1 MKGVI
6 EIRGASAADAEAI
19 ARLHGRS
26 FLATYPELPKTVA
39 ATKQGLSRRTRL
51 WTDRLASPPPG
62 CATFV
67 AAGDDG
73 IYGFVF
79 TGPSGDED
87 RTGHIF
93 SIHVDPA
100 RWGSGLGKRL
110 LSRALDFLSLSGYEE
125 ATLWVVTD
133 NSRARTFYESLGW
146 RLDGSERK
154 ENLAIEGM
162 EGDEVTVVRYRLEL
176 NSAKRND

>member
-1 MKGVI
+1 M
-6 EIRGASAADAEAI
+6 
-19 ARLHGRS
+19 
-26 FLATYPELPKTVA
+26 
-39 ATKQGLSRRTRL
+39 
-51 WTDRLASPPPG
+51 
-62 CATFV
+62 
-67 AAGDDG
+67 
-73 IYGFVF
+73 
-79 TGPSGDED
+79 GPSEDED

-100 RWGSGLGKRL
+100 RWGRGFGKRL
-110 LSRALDFLSLSGYEE
+110 LARGLDFLKSSGYKE

-154 ENLAIEGM
+154 ETLAIEGM

-176 NSAKRND
+176 NAAEAQ